1 MNKNTVIGI
10 ILIGALLIGF
20 SVYNSRVARQQM
32 EAKRVQDSIAAARAF
47 EYAGQ
52 MAQTQDTV
60 SGQTAVPVQGQ
71 VAGSSSDYATTYLNP
86 YLESAY
92 NATEDFAYLENDRL
106 RIKYSSRGGQPVE
119 VLVKGYTT
127 SDSTDL
133 YLMKEGEGKF
143 GLNLY
148 TDQYVNTGE
157 FVFTPYLSN
166 DSTLVYRLPFSETA
180 FVEFTYF
187 LPSDSYMVD
196 YNVRMVG
203 MDKFIPR
210 NASQFEVNWQMDIP
224 RLERGYKNE
233 MNYSTLSF
241 KYPGEKSVD
250 NLGMRKES
258 ASKSVT
264 TRIEWFAF
272 QQQFFSAI
280 MVADNSFES
289 GNLSM
294 KFYPETDPEKRLMA
308 CSAST
313 LVQYDP
319 DAEVTVPFSFYYGP
333 NYFKTLKG
341 YGLGFEE
348 LVPLGGW
355 LVRWINVYVIIP
367 VFNFFGGFISNYGL
381 IILLLT
387 LLIKL
392 VISPL
397 TLKSY
402 MSSAKMN
409 VLRPEIE
416 KINARY
422 PKQEDAL
429 KKQQATM
436 DLYRKAGINMF
447 GGCLPMLLQFPV
459 LFAMFRFFPASI
471 ELRQQKFLWAD
482 DLSTYDS
489 ILDLGF
495 SIPLYGDHVSLFAIL
510 CAVTMHFSA
519 RFTQA
524 SVSDNNPQA
533 KSMRNMSLYFM
544 PIFMLFICNIL
555 PSGLTYYYLL
565 SNLIMIIQMWVIR
578 KYFVDEKK
586 IMARIQAA
594 EAKGAAKP
602 KSKFQQRLE
611 AIQKAQEAAIK
622 EQQKQRRR

>member
-52 MAQTQDTV
+52 MAQTPDTI
-60 SGQTAVPVQGQ
+60 SGQTAAPAQGTE
-71 VAGSSSDYATTYLNP
+71 AGSATGYATTYANP
-86 YLESAY
+86 YLEAAY
-92 NATEDFAYLENDRL
+92 NATEEFAYLENSRL

-119 VLVKGYTT
+119 VKVKGYTT

-133 YLMKEGEGKF
+133 YLMKEGKGHF

-157 FVFTPYLSN
+157 FVFTPHLSN

-180 FVEFTYF
+180 FIEYSYF

-196 YNVRMVG
+196 YTVRMVG
-203 MDKFIPR
+203 MDRFIPR

-258 ASKSVT
+258 ANKSVT

-319 DAEVTVPFSFYYGP
+319 AAEVTVPFSFYYGP
-333 NYFKTLKG
+333 NNFKTLKN

-367 VFNFFGGFISNYGL
+367 VFNFFGGFITNYGL

-387 LLIKL
+387 LLIKI

-397 TLKSY
+397 TFKSY

-422 PKQEDAL
+422 PKQEDAM

-436 DLYRKAGINMF
+436 ELYRKAGINMF

-519 RFTQA
+519 RFTQT